1 MKKILHTIYT
11 CLLWMGFIGFALS
24 GCKDDDL
31 AKNNGDVVEGVPITV
46 NLNISGKAVTDV
58 TVETRASGSNYSW
71 LSDVVICVFHGDG
84 SFEQIV
90 TNYGDNSSL
99 TVDSYADSEIDSYG
113 NRRYKV
119 SFKSTSGTKKLIAVA
134 NVADGGY
141 WEGLTTLLKDVYV
154 NKKTFDEVKALIAG
168 LNKNILKQAASEDGV
183 PPFSIA
189 SSSQMFM
196 SGWNQNVAFKT
207 DGSVTRGD
215 YGSEID
221 NNVIAVQM
229 YRSMANITFNIAAA
243 PEGARGTFIPTSYR
257 VYNIP
262 TESYLMND
270 KQGGKVFALTS
281 AIPGMDAKTGYIHT
295 ASSPIGTAQGG
306 NYSFNFYMPENVQAE
321 GSNATTGGERDV
333 LYQQRDMWE
342 SQGNSGAAP
351 ENKDWT
357 HAPDQSTFVVISGTY
372 ESKSTATD
380 EHYIGNVEYT
390 IHLGD
395 FSTETGSLKNFSVER
410 NVSYTYNVQ
419 VLGVNNIV
427 VEATTNNGEKQPGAE
442 GSIYDRADTEY
453 AYNLDAHYEQVFL
466 EYNLSNIVAELKKQ
480 NPSNNG
486 ELDEAIANQLVLVIQ
501 SEAMDHNKDGVVNKR
516 GSLKPYKI
524 YADAI
529 AQGEDAAAKA
539 KADILN
545 GDMDGSA
552 TPTKGFDYKWIE
564 FWPQTG
570 TTIAAYP
577 GMSSWAM
584 DELGAE
590 YGETEMVNQQFYA
603 DADGKTNHG
612 YGNPQNLKDVYDIIV
627 AMGKAVRSIYN
638 NEQITT
644 GSMNDDGI
652 IITDANAGTTNEPK
666 YVARFTAFVNE
677 YYYLRHPLTGAKVS
691 MWSVMTNKIP
701 REMIIA
707 MSTKTSLDGNSSYS
721 KIHSYI
727 SQLSME
733 TFYSDRAEDSNINA
747 FGMETYNETP
757 LYSFGEK
764 ESTTGLSDS
773 DGRGNQKVLIGASTT
788 TTPQWSDYIISSGNG
803 WTQSVGTDHSTHKL
817 TDDAYNLKAAYS
829 ACMSRN
835 RDLNGNG
842 KIDENE
848 IRWYLASLN
857 EYIRMGI
864 GANAISSAAKLFTG
878 DKTAM
883 KNGATA
889 TSSDG
894 YPSAYIKD
902 GSLYYTSSSS
912 GKRVYWAIE
921 KGSYGAINSG
931 YDSSPLPIRCIRVLP
946 SPSGKEGQDISSIT
960 GITSDLTYEELN
972 DKDLK
977 VLKFEGRLMSSLYR
991 PTRVSGSLDPHNEDQ
1006 GANSFYRGIFVA
1018 DDFLKDRGG
1027 KILGYTLSEIT
1038 GNGSTMNNPCLS
1050 YEEGGYRNWRV
1061 PNLVELSAMNAAGL
1075 LNDCYDAE
1083 YGRAASCTQFSNLEV
1098 RYGFARSILIFCPG
1112 AKGDELDLNFRIRC
1126 VRDVPANYT
1135 FPTN

>member
-71 LSDVVICVFHGDG
+71 LSDVVICVFHGEG

-99 TVDSYADSEIDSYG
+99 TVDSYADSEIDSKG
-113 NRRYKV
+113 NRRYTV

-141 WEGLTTLLKDVYV
+141 WEGLVDLLKEVYD
-154 NKKTFDEVKALIAG
+154 NKKSFDEVKELIAG
-168 LNKNILKQAASEDGV
+168 LNENILKQAASEDGV

-196 SGWNQNVAFKT
+196 SGWNQNVEFKT
-207 DGSVTRGD
+207 DGSVTQGD
-215 YGSEID
+215 YGSVID

-229 YRSMANITFNIAAA
+229 YRSMAHITFNIAAA
-243 PEGARGTFIPTSYR
+243 PERAKGIFTPTSYR

-262 TESYLMND
+262 TISYLMND
-270 KQGGKVFALTS
+270 TQGDGVFALTS
-281 AIPGMDAKTGYIHT
+281 AISGVEEKTGYIHT
-295 ASSPIGTAQGG
+295 ASSIIGTAQGG
-306 NYSFNFYMPENVQAE
+306 NYSFNFYMPENVQKA
-321 GSNATTGGERDV
+321 GTNNAITGGNTEQ

-342 SQGNSGAAP
+342 SEKNAGAAP

-372 ESKSTATD
+372 ESKSTATATD

-395 FSTETGSLKNFSVER
+395 FSTETGSLNNFSVER

-419 VLGVNNIV
+419 VLGVKNIV

-480 NPSNNG
+480 GLSND

-501 SEAMDHNKDGVVNKR
+501 SEAMDHNSDGVVNKR
-516 GSLKPYKI
+516 GSLKPYEI
-524 YADAI
+524 YVNATDPT
-529 AQGEDAAAKA
+529 QA

-545 GDMDGSA
+545 GNMDGSS

-584 DELGAE
+584 DELGAK
-590 YGETEMVNQQFYA
+590 YGETKMVNQQFYA
-603 DADGKTNHG
+603 DADGETNNG
-612 YGNPQNLKDVYDIIV
+612 YGDPQNLKDVYDIIV

-644 GSMNDDGI
+644 GSINDDGI

-733 TFYSDRAEDSNINA
+733 TFYSDRAEDSNLNA

-757 LYSFGEK
+757 LYSFDKE
-764 ESTTGLSDS
+764 ESTTDGLLDS
-773 DGRGNQKVLIGASTT
+773 DGRENQKTLIEASSKPSWGT
-788 TTPQWSDYIISSGNG
+788 YINASGNG
-803 WTQSVGTDHSTHKL
+803 WTSSVGTDHANHKL
-817 TDDAYNLKAAYS
+817 TGAYSIQAAYS

-883 KNGATA
+883 KKGATA

-960 GITSDLTYEELN
+960 GITSDATYEELN
-972 DKDLK
+972 DKGLK

-1112 AKGDELDLNFRIRC
+1112 AKGNELDLNFRIRC

>member
-1 MKKILHTIYT
+1 M
-11 CLLWMGFIGFALS
+11 
-24 GCKDDDL
+24 DDDL

-46 NLNISGKAVTDV
+46 NLNISGKAATDV
-58 TVETRASGSNYSW
+58 AVETRASESNYSW

-84 SFEQIV
+84 RFEQIV
-90 TNYGDNSSL
+90 TNYGDNKSL
-99 TVDSYADSEIDSYG
+99 EVGQYADSETDNDG

-141 WEGLTTLLKDVYV
+141 WEDLVALLTDVY
-154 NKKTFDEVKALIAG
+154 NNQKSFDEVKSLIAG
-168 LNKNILKQAASEDGV
+168 LNEDILKQAASEDGV

-196 SGWNQNVAFKT
+196 SGWNQNVEFKT
-207 DGSVTRGD
+207 DGSVTQGGD
-215 YGSEID
+215 YGSVID

-229 YRSMANITFNIAAA
+229 YRSMAHITFNIAAA
-243 PEGARGTFIPTSYR
+243 PERARGTFIPTSYR

-262 TESYLMND
+262 TKSYLMND
-270 KQGGKVFALTS
+270 KQGDNVFALTS

-306 NYSFNFYMPENVQAE
+306 KYSFNFYMPENVQNPGTNDTA
-321 GSNATTGGERDV
+321 GEVFND

-342 SQGNSGAAP
+342 SEKNAGAAP
-351 ENKDWT
+351 EKKNWT

-372 ESKSTATD
+372 ESKGTATGED
-380 EHYIGNVEYT
+380 YIGNVEYT

-395 FSTETGSLKNFSVER
+395 FSTATGSLNNFSVER

-419 VLGVNNIV
+419 VLGVKNIV
-427 VEATTNNGEKQPGAE
+427 VEATTDNGEKQPGAE

-466 EYNLSNIVAELKKQ
+466 EYNLSNIVTELKKQ
-480 NPSNNG
+480 NLSNNG

-501 SEAMDHNKDGVVNKR
+501 SEAMDHNSDGVVNKR
-516 GSLKPYKI
+516 GSLKPYEI
-524 YADAI
+524 YVNNSANP
-529 AQGEDAAAKA
+529 AQA
-539 KADILN
+539 KADILAGN
-545 GDMDGSA
+545 MDGRS

-570 TTIAAYP
+570 TDIAAYP
-577 GMSSWAM
+577 GMSSWARE
-584 DELGAE
+584 DLDG
-590 YGETEMVNQQFYA
+590 MVNSDFYEG
-603 DADGKTNHG
+603 DAQGHDE
-612 YGNPQNLKDVYDIIV
+612 YLMDVYDVIV
-627 AMGKAVRSIYN
+627 EMGKKVKELYLSTDNTLTVNSGAYPQAAGEIM
-638 NEQITT
+638 ITKN
-644 GSMNDDGI
+644 GND
-652 IITDANAGTTNEPK
+652 

-677 YYYLRHPLTGAKVS
+677 YYYLRHPLTGTKVS

-707 MSTKTSLDGNSSYS
+707 MSTKTSPDGNSSYS

-733 TFYSDRAEDSNINA
+733 TFYSDRAEDSNLNA

-757 LYSFGEK
+757 LYYFGKE
-764 ESTTGLSDS
+764 ESTTDGLSDS
-773 DGRGNQKVLIGASTT
+773 DGRENQKTLIGASS
-788 TTPQWSDYIISSGNG
+788 TPPWFYYINFNRNG
-803 WTQSVGTDHSTHKL
+803 WTSSVGTDHANHKL
-817 TDDAYNLKAAYS
+817 TGAYRTQVAYS

-842 KIDENE
+842 NIDENE

-864 GANAISSAAKLFTG
+864 GAKAISSAAKLFTG
-878 DKTAM
+878 DKTTM
-883 KNGATA
+883 QKG
-889 TSSDG
+889 D

-921 KGSYGAINSG
+921 KGSYGAINSY
-931 YDSSPLPIRCIRVLP
+931 YDESALPIRCIRDLP
-946 SPSGKEGQDISSIT
+946 SPSGRDNQDISSID
-960 GITSDLTYEELN
+960 GVNSDPTYEELT
-972 DKDLK
+972 DKKSDLT
-977 VLKFEGRLMSSLYR
+977 VLKFEGRLVPSLYR
-991 PTRVSGSLDPHNEDQ
+991 PTRVPGSLDPHNED
-1006 GANSFYRGIFVA
+1006 GDPNLFYRGIFVA
-1018 DDFLKDRGG
+1018 GDYLKDRSGS
-1027 KILGYTLSEIT
+1027 IEGYTLFEIT
-1038 GNGSTMNNPCLS
+1038 GNGFTMNNPCLDH
-1050 YEEGGYRNWRV
+1050 EEGGYKNWRV
-1061 PNLVELSAMNAAGL
+1061 PNLVELSAMNAVGL
-1075 LNDCYDAE
+1075 LKDCTDTD
-1083 YGRAASCTQFSNLEV
+1083 YGRAASCTQFSNLNV
-1098 RYGFARSILIFCPG
+1098 RYGFARSTLIYCPG
-1112 AKGDELDLNFRIRC
+1112 AADDEFERRYRIRC
-1126 VRDVPANYT
+1126 VRDVPDGYE

>member
-71 LSDVVICVFHGDG
+71 LSDVVICVFHGEG

-90 TNYGDNSSL
+90 TNYGDNKSL
-99 TVDSYADSEIDSYG
+99 EVDQYADSETDNDG

-141 WEGLTTLLKDVYV
+141 WEGLVDLLKEVYD
-154 NKKTFDEVKALIAG
+154 NKRSFDEVKELIAG
-168 LNKNILKQAASEDGV
+168 LNENILKQAASEDGV

-196 SGWNQNVAFKT
+196 SGWNQNVEFKT
-207 DGSVTRGD
+207 DGSVTQGD
-215 YGSEID
+215 YGSVID

-229 YRSMANITFNIAAA
+229 YRSMAHITFNIAAA
-243 PEGARGTFIPTSYR
+243 PERAKGIFTPTSYR

-262 TESYLMND
+262 TKSYLMND
-270 KQGGKVFALTS
+270 TQGDGVFALTS
-281 AIPGMDAKTGYIHT
+281 AISGVEEKTGYIHT
-295 ASSPIGTAQGG
+295 ASSIIGTAQGG

-321 GSNATTGGERDV
+321 GSNATTGEERDV

-342 SQGNSGAAP
+342 SEKNAGAAP

-395 FSTETGSLKNFSVER
+395 FSTKTGSLNNFSVER

-419 VLGVNNIV
+419 VLGVKNIV

-480 NPSNNG
+480 GLSND

-501 SEAMDHNKDGVVNKR
+501 SEAMDHNSDGVVNKR

-529 AQGEDAAAKA
+529 AQGEDAAAEA

-570 TTIAAYP
+570 TDIAAYP
-577 GMSSWAM
+577 GMSSWARESLVDM
-584 DELGAE
+584 ANSDFYEGNAQGHAE
-590 YGETEMVNQQFYA
+590 YLM
-603 DADGKTNHG
+603 
-612 YGNPQNLKDVYDIIV
+612 DVYDVIV
-627 AMGKAVRSIYN
+627 EMGKKVKELYLSTN
-638 NEQITT
+638 NTLVVNTGNYPKNVGEIMITK
-644 GSMNDDGI
+644 NDND
-652 IITDANAGTTNEPK
+652 

-677 YYYLRHPLTGAKVS
+677 YYYLRHPLTGTKVS

-757 LYSFGEK
+757 RYYFGK
-764 ESTTGLSDS
+764 DESTTNGLFDS
-773 DGRGNQKVLIGASTT
+773 DGRENQKTLIEASS
-788 TTPQWSDYIISSGNG
+788 TPSWDTYINASGNG
-803 WTQSVGTDHSTHKL
+803 WTSSVGTDHANHKL
-817 TDDAYNLKAAYS
+817 TGAYRRQAAYS

-842 KIDENE
+842 EIDENE

-883 KNGATA
+883 KKGATA

-960 GITSDLTYEELN
+960 GITSDATYEELN
-972 DKDLK
+972 DKGLK

-1075 LNDCYDAE
+1075 LDNCYDDE
-1083 YGRAASCTQFSNLEV
+1083 YGRAASCTQFSNLDV

-1112 AKGDELDLNFRIRC
+1112 AKGNELDLNFRIRC

>member
-1 MKKILHTIYT
+1 M
-11 CLLWMGFIGFALS
+11 
-24 GCKDDDL
+24 DDDL
-31 AKNNGDVVEGVPITV
+31 VKNSGNVVEGVPITV

-99 TVDSYADSEIDSYG
+99 TVGSYANSEIDSNG
-113 NRRYKV
+113 NRRYRV
-119 SFKSTSGTKKLIAVA
+119 SFKSTSGIKKLIAVA

-168 LNKNILKQAASEDGV
+168 LNKDILKQAASEDGV

-196 SGWNQNVAFKT
+196 SGWNQNVEFKT
-207 DGSVTRGD
+207 DGSVTQGD
-215 YGSEID
+215 YGSVID

-229 YRSMANITFNIAAA
+229 YRSMAHITFNIAAA
-243 PEGARGTFIPTSYR
+243 PERAKGIFTPTSYR

-262 TESYLMND
+262 TKSYLMND
-270 KQGGKVFALTS
+270 KQGDNVFALTS
-281 AIPGMDAKTGYIHT
+281 AISGVEEKTGYIHT
-295 ASSPIGTAQGG
+295 ASSIIGTAQGG
-306 NYSFNFYMPENVQAE
+306 NYSFNFYMPENVQEA
-321 GSNATTGGERDV
+321 GTNAITGGNTEQ
-333 LYQQRDMWE
+333 LYQQRDMWNSE
-342 SQGNSGAAP
+342 GNAGAAP
-351 ENKDWT
+351 EKKDWKY
-357 HAPDQSTFVVISGTY
+357 APDQSTFVVISGTY
-372 ESKSTATD
+372 ESKSTTTG
-380 EHYIGNVEYT
+380 ENYIGNVEYT

-395 FSTETGSLKNFSVER
+395 FSATGSLNNFSVER

-427 VEATTNNGEKQPGAE
+427 VEATTNNGEEQPGAE
-442 GSIYDRADTEY
+442 GSIYDRTGTEY

-466 EYNLSNIVAELKKQ
+466 EYNLSNIVTELKKQ

-501 SEAMDHNKDGVVNKR
+501 SEAMDHNSDGVVNKR
-516 GSLKPYKI
+516 GSLKPYEI
-524 YADAI
+524 YVNATDPT
-529 AQGEDAAAKA
+529 QA

-545 GDMDGSA
+545 GNMDGSS

-577 GMSSWAM
+577 GMSIWARESLDGM
-584 DELGAE
+584 ANSDFYEGNAQDRAE
-590 YGETEMVNQQFYA
+590 YLM
-603 DADGKTNHG
+603 
-612 YGNPQNLKDVYDIIV
+612 DVYDVIV
-627 AMGKAVRSIYN
+627 EMGKKVKELYLSTDNTLEVDNGNYPQSAGKIM
-638 NEQITT
+638 ITKN
-644 GSMNDDGI
+644 GND
-652 IITDANAGTTNEPK
+652 

-677 YYYLRHPLTGAKVS
+677 YYYLRHPLTGTKVS

-707 MSTKTSLDGNSSYS
+707 MSTKTSPDGNSSYS

-733 TFYSDRAEDSNINA
+733 TFYSDRAEDSNLNA

-757 LYSFGEK
+757 TYSFDKE
-764 ESTTGLSDS
+764 ESTTDGLSDS
-773 DGRGNQKVLIGASTT
+773 DGRENQKVLIGASTT
-788 TTPQWSDYIISSGNG
+788 TPQWSNYINSSGNG

-842 KIDENE
+842 EIDENE

-878 DKTAM
+878 DKTTM
-883 KNGATA
+883 KKG
-889 TSSDG
+889 D

-921 KGSYGAINSG
+921 KGSYGAINSD
-931 YDSSPLPIRCIRVLP
+931 YDQSPLPIRCIRVLP
-946 SPSGKEGQDISSIT
+946 SPSGRDNQDISSID
-960 GITSDLTYEELN
+960 GVNSDPTYEELT
-972 DKDLK
+972 DKKSGLT
-977 VLKFEGRLMSSLYR
+977 VLKFEGRLVPSLYR
-991 PTRVSGSLDPHNEDQ
+991 PTRVSGSLDPHNEDE

-1018 DDFLKDRGG
+1018 GDYLKDPSGS
-1027 KILGYTLSEIT
+1027 IEGYTLFEIT
-1038 GNGSTMNNPCLS
+1038 GNGFTMNNPCLDH
-1050 YEEGGYRNWRV
+1050 EEGGYKNWRV
-1061 PNLVELSAMNAAGL
+1061 PNLVELSAMNAVGL
-1075 LNDCYDAE
+1075 LKDCTDTD
-1083 YGRAASCTQFSNLEV
+1083 YGRAASCTQFSNLNV
-1098 RYGFARSILIFCPG
+1098 RYGFARSTLIYCPG
-1112 AKGDELDLNFRIRC
+1112 AADDEFERRYRIRC
-1126 VRDVPANYT
+1126 VRDVPDGYE

>member
-71 LSDVVICVFHGDG
+71 LSDVVICVFHGEG

-90 TNYGDNSSL
+90 TNYGDNKSL
-99 TVDSYADSEIDSYG
+99 EVDQYADSETDNDG

-141 WEGLTTLLKDVYV
+141 WEGLVDLLKEVYD
-154 NKKTFDEVKALIAG
+154 NKRSFDEVKELIAG
-168 LNKNILKQAASEDGV
+168 LNENILKQAASEDGV

-196 SGWNQNVAFKT
+196 SGWNQNVEFKT
-207 DGSVTRGD
+207 DGSVTQGD
-215 YGSEID
+215 YGSVID

-229 YRSMANITFNIAAA
+229 YRSMAHITFNIAAA
-243 PEGARGTFIPTSYR
+243 PERAKGIFTPTSYR

-262 TESYLMND
+262 TKSYLMND
-270 KQGGKVFALTS
+270 TQGDGVFALTS
-281 AIPGMDAKTGYIHT
+281 AISGVEEKTGYIHT
-295 ASSPIGTAQGG
+295 ASSIIGTAQGG

-321 GSNATTGGERDV
+321 GSNATTGEERDV

-342 SQGNSGAAP
+342 SEKNAGAAP

-395 FSTETGSLKNFSVER
+395 FSTETGSLNNFSVER

-419 VLGVNNIV
+419 VLGVKNIV

-480 NPSNNG
+480 GLSND

-501 SEAMDHNKDGVVNKR
+501 SEAMDHNSDGVVNKR
-516 GSLKPYKI
+516 GSLRPYKI

-529 AQGEDAAAKA
+529 VQGEDAAAKA

-570 TTIAAYP
+570 TTIADYP
-577 GMSSWAM
+577 GMSSWARESLDGM
-584 DELGAE
+584 ANSDFYEGNAQGRAE
-590 YGETEMVNQQFYA
+590 YLM
-603 DADGKTNHG
+603 
-612 YGNPQNLKDVYDIIV
+612 DVYDVIV
-627 AMGKAVRSIYN
+627 EMGKKVKALYLSTDNTLTENSGAYPQAAGEIM
-638 NEQITT
+638 ITKN
-644 GSMNDDGI
+644 GND
-652 IITDANAGTTNEPK
+652 

-677 YYYLRHPLTGAKVS
+677 YYYLRHPLTGTKVS

-707 MSTKTSLDGNSSYS
+707 MSTKTSPDGNSSYS

-733 TFYSDRAEDSNINA
+733 TFYSDRAEDSNLNA

-757 LYSFGEK
+757 LYSFGK
-764 ESTTGLSDS
+764 EELTTDGLLDS
-773 DGRGNQKVLIGASTT
+773 DGRENQKTLIGASSKPSWGT
-788 TTPQWSDYIISSGNG
+788 YINASGNG
-803 WTQSVGTDHSTHKL
+803 WTSSVGTDHANHKL
-817 TDDAYNLKAAYS
+817 TGAYSIQAAYS

-883 KNGATA
+883 KKGATA

-960 GITSDLTYEELN
+960 GITSDATYEELN
-972 DKDLK
+972 DKGLK

-1018 DDFLKDRGG
+1018 DDFLMDRGD

-1038 GNGSTMNNPCLS
+1038 GNGSTMKNPCLS

-1061 PNLVELSAMNAAGL
+1061 PNLVELSAMNAAEL
-1075 LNDCYDAE
+1075 LDDCYDDD
-1083 YGRAASCTQFSNLEV
+1083 YGRAASCTQFSNLDV
-1098 RYGFARSILIFCPG
+1098 RYGFARSTLIYCPG
-1112 AKGDELDLNFRIRC
+1112 AKGNELGLHFRIRC
-1126 VRDVPANYT
+1126 VRDVPDGYE

>member
-99 TVDSYADSEIDSYG
+99 TVDSYADSEIDSDG

-119 SFKSTSGTKKLIAVA
+119 SFKSTSGIKKLIAVA

-141 WEGLTTLLKDVYV
+141 WEGLVDLLKEVYD
-154 NKKTFDEVKALIAG
+154 NKKSFDEVKALIAE
-168 LNKNILKQAASEDGV
+168 LNKNILTQAASEDGV

-196 SGWNQNVAFKT
+196 SGWNQNVEFKT
-207 DGSVTRGD
+207 DGSVRQGD
-215 YGSEID
+215 YGSVID

-229 YRSMANITFNIAAA
+229 YRSMAHITFNIAAA
-243 PEGARGTFIPTSYR
+243 PERAKGIFTPTSYR

-262 TESYLMND
+262 TKSYLMND
-270 KQGGKVFALTS
+270 KQGDNVFALTS
-281 AIPGMDAKTGYIHT
+281 EIPGMDAKTDYIHT

-306 NYSFNFYMPENVQAE
+306 NYSFNFYMPENVQNP
-321 GSNATTGGERDV
+321 GTNDTDGEVFND

-342 SQGNSGAAP
+342 SEKNAGAAP

-395 FSTETGSLKNFSVER
+395 FSTETGSLNNFSVER

-419 VLGVNNIV
+419 VLGVKNIV

-442 GSIYDRADTEY
+442 GSIYDRVDAEY

-466 EYNLSNIVAELKKQ
+466 EYNLSNIVTELKKQ

-501 SEAMDHNKDGVVNKR
+501 SEAMDHNSDGVVNKR
-516 GSLKPYKI
+516 GSLKPYEI
-524 YADAI
+524 YVNNSANP
-529 AQGEDAAAKA
+529 AQA
-539 KADILN
+539 KADILAGN
-545 GDMDGSA
+545 MDGSS

-570 TTIAAYP
+570 TDIAAYP
-577 GMSSWAM
+577 GMSSWAREDLDGM
-584 DELGAE
+584 INSDFYEGDAQGHDEYL
-590 YGETEMVNQQFYA
+590 M
-603 DADGKTNHG
+603 
-612 YGNPQNLKDVYDIIV
+612 DVYDVIV
-627 AMGKAVRSIYN
+627 EMGKKVKELYLSTDNTLTVNSGAYPQAAGEIM
-638 NEQITT
+638 ITKN
-644 GSMNDDGI
+644 GND
-652 IITDANAGTTNEPK
+652 

-677 YYYLRHPLTGAKVS
+677 YYYLRHPLTGTKVS

-757 LYSFGEK
+757 LYSFDKKE
-764 ESTTGLSDS
+764 ESTTDGLLDS
-773 DGRGNQKVLIGASTT
+773 NGRENQKTLIGASSKPSWDT
-788 TTPQWSDYIISSGNG
+788 YINASGNG
-803 WTQSVGTDHSTHKL
+803 WTSSVGTDHANHKL
-817 TDDAYNLKAAYS
+817 TGAYRKQVAYS

-842 KIDENE
+842 QIDENE

-883 KNGATA
+883 KKGATA

-972 DKDLK
+972 DKGLK

-1083 YGRAASCTQFSNLEV
+1083 YGRAASCTQFSNLKV
-1098 RYGFARSILIFCPG
+1098 RYGFARSILIYCPG
-1112 AKGDELDLNFRIRC
+1112 AKGNELDLNFRIRC

>member
-1 MKKILHTIYT
+1 M
-11 CLLWMGFIGFALS
+11 
-24 GCKDDDL
+24 DDDL
-31 AKNNGDVVEGVPITV
+31 VKNSGNVVEGVPITV

-71 LSDVVICVFHGDG
+71 LSDVVICVFQGDG

-99 TVDSYADSEIDSYG
+99 TVGSYADSEIDSDG

-134 NVADGGY
+134 TVADGGY

-154 NKKTFDEVKALIAG
+154 DKKTFDEVKELIAG
-168 LNKNILKQAASEDGV
+168 LNENILKQAASEDGV

-196 SGWNQNVAFKT
+196 SGWNEDVIFGTNNSITSYGTYGDQSTRVA
-207 DGSVTRGD
+207 
-215 YGSEID
+215 I
-221 NNVIAVQM
+221 QM
-229 YRSMANITFNIAAA
+229 YRSMAHITFNIAAA
-243 PEGARGTFIPTSYR
+243 PERAKGIFTPTSYR

-262 TESYLMND
+262 TKSYLMND
-270 KQGGKVFALTS
+270 TQGDGVFALTS
-281 AIPGMDAKTGYIHT
+281 AISGVEEKTGYIHT
-295 ASSPIGTAQGG
+295 ASSIIGTAQGG
-306 NYSFNFYMPENVQAE
+306 NYSFNFYMPENVQEA
-321 GSNATTGGERDV
+321 GTNAITGGNTEQ
-333 LYQQRDMWE
+333 LYQQRDMWNSE
-342 SQGNSGAAP
+342 GNAGAAP
-351 ENKDWT
+351 EKKDWKY
-357 HAPDQSTFVVISGTY
+357 APDQSTFVVISGTY
-372 ESKSTATD
+372 ESKSTTTG
-380 EHYIGNVEYT
+380 ENYIGNVEYT

-395 FSTETGSLKNFSVER
+395 FSATGSLNNFSVER

-427 VEATTNNGEKQPGAE
+427 VEATTDNGEKQPGAE

-480 NPSNNG
+480 GLSG
-486 ELDEAIANQLVLVIQ
+486 DELDEAIANQLVLVIQ
-501 SEAMDHNKDGVVNKR
+501 SEAMDHNSDGVVNKR
-516 GSLKPYKI
+516 GSLRPYKI

-529 AQGEDAAAKA
+529 ARGEDAAAEA

-577 GMSSWAM
+577 GMSSWAREDLDGM
-584 DELGAE
+584 VNSDFYEGDAQGHAE
-590 YGETEMVNQQFYA
+590 YLM
-603 DADGKTNHG
+603 
-612 YGNPQNLKDVYDIIV
+612 DVYDVIV
-627 AMGKAVRSIYN
+627 EMGKKVKELYLSTDNTLTVNSGDYPQAAGEIM
-638 NEQITT
+638 ITKN
-644 GSMNDDGI
+644 GND
-652 IITDANAGTTNEPK
+652 

-677 YYYLRHPLTGAKVS
+677 YYYLRHPLTGTKVS

-707 MSTKTSLDGNSSYS
+707 MSTKTSPDGNSSYS

-733 TFYSDRAEDSNINA
+733 TFYSDRAEDSNLNA

-757 LYSFGEK
+757 LYSFGKE
-764 ESTTGLSDS
+764 ESTTDGLSDS
-773 DGRGNQKVLIGASTT
+773 DGRKNQKTLIGASSKPSWDT
-788 TTPQWSDYIISSGNG
+788 YINASGNG
-803 WTQSVGTDHSTHKL
+803 WTSSVGTDHANHKL
-817 TDDAYNLKAAYS
+817 TGAYRIQAAYS

-883 KNGATA
+883 EKGATA

-921 KGSYGAINSG
+921 KGSYGAINSY

-960 GITSDLTYEELN
+960 GITSDATYEKLN
-972 DKDLK
+972 DKGLT
-977 VLKFEGRLMSSLYR
+977 VLKFEGRLVSSLYR
-991 PTRVSGSLDPHNEDQ
+991 PTRVSGSLDPHNEDE

-1018 DDFLKDRGG
+1018 DDFLKDRRDN
-1027 KILGYTLSEIT
+1027 ILGYTLSEIT

-1050 YEEGGYRNWRV
+1050 YEGGGYRNWRV

-1075 LNDCYDAE
+1075 LDNCYDDE
-1083 YGRAASCTQFSNLEV
+1083 YGRAASCTQFSNLDV
-1098 RYGFARSILIFCPG
+1098 RYGFARSILIYCPG
-1112 AKGDELDLNFRIRC
+1112 ANGDELGLRFRIRC
-1126 VRDVPANYT
+1126 VRDVPDGYE

>member
-46 NLNISGKAVTDV
+46 TMKLAGTPAADV

-90 TNYGDNSSL
+90 TNYGDNKSL
-99 TVDSYADSEIDSYG
+99 EVDKYADSETDTDG

-196 SGWNQNVAFKT
+196 SGWNQNVEFKT
-207 DGSVTRGD
+207 DGSVTQGD
-215 YGSEID
+215 YGSVID

-229 YRSMANITFNIAAA
+229 YRSMAHITFNIAAA
-243 PEGARGTFIPTSYR
+243 PERAKGIFTPTSYR

-262 TESYLMND
+262 TKSYLMND
-270 KQGGKVFALTS
+270 TQGDGVFALTS
-281 AIPGMDAKTGYIHT
+281 AISGVEEKTGYIHT
-295 ASSPIGTAQGG
+295 ASSIIGTAQGG

-321 GSNATTGGERDV
+321 GSNATTGEERDV

-342 SQGNSGAAP
+342 SEKNAGAAP

-380 EHYIGNVEYT
+380 EDYIGNVEYT

-395 FSTETGSLKNFSVER
+395 FSATGSLNNFSVER

-419 VLGVNNIV
+419 VLGVKNIV
-427 VEATTNNGEKQPGAE
+427 VEATTDNGEKQPGAE

-480 NPSNNG
+480 GLSND
-486 ELDEAIANQLVLVIQ
+486 ELNEAIANQLVLVIQ
-501 SEAMDHNKDGVVNKR
+501 SEAMDHNSDGVVNKR
-516 GSLKPYKI
+516 GSLKPYEI
-524 YADAI
+524 YVNNSANP
-529 AQGEDAAAKA
+529 AQA
-539 KADILN
+539 KADILAGN
-545 GDMDGSA
+545 MDGSA

-577 GMSSWAM
+577 GMSSWAREDLDGM
-584 DELGAE
+584 VNSDFYEGDAQGHAE
-590 YGETEMVNQQFYA
+590 YLM
-603 DADGKTNHG
+603 
-612 YGNPQNLKDVYDIIV
+612 DVYDVIV
-627 AMGKAVRSIYN
+627 EMGKKVKALYLSTDNTLTVNSGAYPQAAGEIM
-638 NEQITT
+638 ITKN
-644 GSMNDDGI
+644 GND
-652 IITDANAGTTNEPK
+652 

-677 YYYLRHPLTGAKVS
+677 YYYLRHPLTGTKVS

-707 MSTKTSLDGNSSYS
+707 MSTKTSPDGNSSYS

-733 TFYSDRAEDSNINA
+733 TFYSDRAEDSNLNA

-757 LYSFGEK
+757 LTYSFGKE
-764 ESTTGLSDS
+764 ESTTDGLSDS
-773 DGRGNQKVLIGASTT
+773 DGRENQKVLIGASTT
-788 TTPQWSDYIISSGNG
+788 PEWSSYINSSGNG

-835 RDLNGNG
+835 RDLNGNR

-878 DKTAM
+878 DKIAM
-883 KNGATA
+883 KKGATA

-921 KGSYGAINSG
+921 KGSYGAIDDY

-960 GITSDLTYEELN
+960 GITSDATYEELN
-972 DKDLK
+972 DKGLT
-977 VLKFEGRLMSSLYR
+977 VLKFEGRLVSSLYR

-1006 GANSFYRGIFVA
+1006 EGANSFYRGIFVA
-1018 DDFLKDRGG
+1018 GDYLKDSHGN
-1027 KILGYTLSEIT
+1027 IEGYTLREIT
-1038 GNGSTMNNPCLS
+1038 GNGSTMNNPCLD
-1050 YEEGGYRNWRV
+1050 YEEGGYRRNWRV

-1075 LNDCYDAE
+1075 LNDCKDVE
-1083 YGRAASCTQFSNLEV
+1083 YGRAASCTQFSNLNV
-1098 RYGFARSILIFCPG
+1098 RYGFARSTLIYCPG
-1112 AKGDELDLNFRIRC
+1112 ANGNELDLHFRIRC
-1126 VRDVPANYT
+1126 VRDVPDGYE

>member
-11 CLLWMGFIGFALS
+11 SLLLVGLVTFNLTS
-24 GCKDDDL
+24 CKDDEL
-31 AKNNGDVVEGVPITV
+31 VKNNGDVVEGVPITV
-46 NLNISGKAVTDV
+46 TMKLAGTPAADV

-90 TNYGDNSSL
+90 TNYGDNKSL
-99 TVDSYADSEIDSYG
+99 EVDQYADSETDKYG

-141 WEGLTTLLKDVYV
+141 WEGLVDLLKEVYD
-154 NKKTFDEVKALIAG
+154 KKKSFDEVKELIAG
-168 LNKNILKQAASEDGV
+168 LNENILKQAASEDGV

-196 SGWNQNVAFKT
+196 SGWNQNVEFKT
-207 DGSVTRGD
+207 DGSVTKGD
-215 YGSEID
+215 YGSVID

-229 YRSMANITFNIAAA
+229 YRSMAHITFNIAAA
-243 PEGARGTFIPTSYR
+243 PERAKGIFTPTSYR

-262 TESYLMND
+262 TKSYLMND
-270 KQGGKVFALTS
+270 TQGDSVFALTS
-281 AIPGMDAKTGYIHT
+281 AISGVEEKIGYIHT
-295 ASSPIGTAQGG
+295 ASSIIGTAQGG
-306 NYSFNFYMPENVQAE
+306 NYSFNFYMPENVQKA
-321 GSNATTGGERDV
+321 GTNAITGEDTKQ
-333 LYQQRDMWE
+333 LYQLRDMWE

-380 EHYIGNVEYT
+380 EDYIGNVEYT

-395 FSTETGSLKNFSVER
+395 FSATGSLNNFSVER

-419 VLGVNNIV
+419 VLSVKNIV

-466 EYNLSNIVAELKKQ
+466 EYNLSNIVTELKKQ

-501 SEAMDHNKDGVVNKR
+501 SEAMNHNANGVVNKR
-516 GSLKPYKI
+516 GSLKPYEI
-524 YADAI
+524 YVNATDPT
-529 AQGEDAAAKA
+529 QA

-545 GDMDGSA
+545 GNMDGSS

-570 TTIAAYP
+570 TDIAAYP
-577 GMSSWAM
+577 GMSSWARESLDGM
-584 DELGAE
+584 ANSDFYEGDAQGYDEYL
-590 YGETEMVNQQFYA
+590 M
-603 DADGKTNHG
+603 
-612 YGNPQNLKDVYDIIV
+612 DVYDVIV
-627 AMGKAVRSIYN
+627 EMGKKVKELYLSTDNTLTVNSGAYPQAAGEIM
-638 NEQITT
+638 ITKN
-644 GSMNDDGI
+644 GND
-652 IITDANAGTTNEPK
+652 

-677 YYYLRHPLTGAKVS
+677 YYYLRHPLTGTKVS

-733 TFYSDRAEDSNINA
+733 TFYSDRAEDSNLNA

-757 LYSFGEK
+757 TYYFDKE
-764 ESTTGLSDS
+764 ESTRDGLSDS
-773 DGRGNQKVLIGASTT
+773 DGRENQKVLIGASTT
-788 TTPQWSDYIISSGNG
+788 PQWSNYINSSGNG

-883 KNGATA
+883 KKGATA

-921 KGSYGAINSG
+921 KGSYGAINSY

-960 GITSDLTYEELN
+960 GITSDATYEKLN
-972 DKDLK
+972 DKGLT
-977 VLKFEGRLMSSLYR
+977 VLKFEGRLVSSLYR
-991 PTRVSGSLDPHNEDQ
+991 PTRVSGSLDPHNEDE

-1018 DDFLKDRGG
+1018 DDYLRDSSDN
-1027 KILGYTLSEIT
+1027 ILGYTLSEIT

-1075 LNDCYDAE
+1075 LNDCDDYEYD
-1083 YGRAASCTQFSNLEV
+1083 RAASCTQFSNLNV
-1098 RYGFARSILIFCPG
+1098 RYGFARSILIYCPG
-1112 AKGDELDLNFRIRC
+1112 GNGNELGLHFRIRC
-1126 VRDVPANYT
+1126 VRDVPDGYE

>member
-99 TVDSYADSEIDSYG
+99 TVDSYADSEIDSDG

-141 WEGLTTLLKDVYV
+141 WEGLVDLLKEVYD
-154 NKKTFDEVKALIAG
+154 NKKSFDEVKALIAE
-168 LNKNILKQAASEDGV
+168 LNKNILTQAASEDGV

-196 SGWNQNVAFKT
+196 SGWNQNVEFKT
-207 DGSVTRGD
+207 DGSVTQGD
-215 YGSEID
+215 YGSVIDID

-229 YRSMANITFNIAAA
+229 YRSMAHITFNIAAA
-243 PEGARGTFIPTSYR
+243 PERAKGIFTPTSYR

-262 TESYLMND
+262 TKSYLMND
-270 KQGGKVFALTS
+270 TQGDGVFALTS
-281 AIPGMDAKTGYIHT
+281 AISGVEEKTGYIHT
-295 ASSPIGTAQGG
+295 ASSIIGTAQGG

-342 SQGNSGAAP
+342 SEKNAGAAP

-395 FSTETGSLKNFSVER
+395 FSTETGSLNNFSVER

-419 VLGVNNIV
+419 VLGVKNIV
-427 VEATTNNGEKQPGAE
+427 VEAITNNGEKQPGAE

-480 NPSNNG
+480 GLSND

-501 SEAMDHNKDGVVNKR
+501 SEAMDHNSDGVVNKR
-516 GSLKPYKI
+516 GSLKPYEI
-524 YADAI
+524 YVNATDPT
-529 AQGEDAAAKA
+529 QA

-545 GDMDGSA
+545 GNMDGSS

-577 GMSSWAM
+577 GMSSWARESLDGM
-584 DELGAE
+584 ANSDFYEGNAQGRAE
-590 YGETEMVNQQFYA
+590 YLM
-603 DADGKTNHG
+603 
-612 YGNPQNLKDVYDIIV
+612 DVYDVIV
-627 AMGKAVRSIYN
+627 EMGKKVKALYLSTDNTLTENSGAYPQAAGEIM
-638 NEQITT
+638 ITKN
-644 GSMNDDGI
+644 GND
-652 IITDANAGTTNEPK
+652 

-677 YYYLRHPLTGAKVS
+677 YYYLRHPLTGTKVS

-707 MSTKTSLDGNSSYS
+707 MSTKTSPDGNSSYS

-733 TFYSDRAEDSNINA
+733 TFYSDRAEDSNLNA

-757 LYSFGEK
+757 LYSFDK
-764 ESTTGLSDS
+764 EESRTDGLSDS
-773 DGRGNQKVLIGASTT
+773 GGRENQKVLIGASTT
-788 TTPQWSDYIISSGNG
+788 PQWSYYINSSGNG

-817 TDDAYNLKAAYS
+817 TDDAYNVRAAYS

-883 KNGATA
+883 KKGATA

-960 GITSDLTYEELN
+960 GITSDLTYEKLN
-972 DKDLK
+972 DNGLT

-1018 DDFLKDRGG
+1018 DDFLMDRGD

-1061 PNLVELSAMNAAGL
+1061 PNLVELSAMNAAEL
-1075 LNDCYDAE
+1075 LDDCYDDD
-1083 YGRAASCTQFSNLEV
+1083 YGRAASCTQFSNLDV
-1098 RYGFARSILIFCPG
+1098 RYGFARSTLIYCPG
-1112 AKGDELDLNFRIRC
+1112 AKGNELGLHFRIRC
-1126 VRDVPANYT
+1126 VRDVPDGYE

>member
-1 MKKILHTIYT
+1 M
-11 CLLWMGFIGFALS
+11 
-24 GCKDDDL
+24 DDDL

-46 NLNISGKAVTDV
+46 NLNISGKAATDV
-58 TVETRASGSNYSW
+58 AVETRASGSNYSW

-113 NRRYKV
+113 NRRYTV
-119 SFKSTSGTKKLIAVA
+119 SFKSTSGIKKLIAVA

-154 NKKTFDEVKALIAG
+154 NKKTFDEVEALIAG
-168 LNKNILKQAASEDGV
+168 LNKVILKQAASEDGV

-196 SGWNQNVAFKT
+196 SGWNQNVEFKT
-207 DGSVTRGD
+207 DGSVTQGD
-215 YGSEID
+215 YGSVID

-229 YRSMANITFNIAAA
+229 YRSMAHITFNIAAA
-243 PEGARGTFIPTSYR
+243 PERAKGIFTPTSYR

-262 TESYLMND
+262 TKSYLMND
-270 KQGGKVFALTS
+270 KQGDNVFALTS
-281 AIPGMDAKTGYIHT
+281 AILGMDAKTGYIHT

-306 NYSFNFYMPENVQAE
+306 NYSFNFYMPENVQNPGTNDTA
-321 GSNATTGGERDV
+321 GEVFND
-333 LYQQRDMWE
+333 LYQQRDMWNSE
-342 SQGNSGAAP
+342 GNAGAAP
-351 ENKDWT
+351 EKKDWKY
-357 HAPDQSTFVVISGTY
+357 APDQSTFVVISGTY
-372 ESKSTATD
+372 ESKSTTTG
-380 EHYIGNVEYT
+380 ENYIGNVEYT

-395 FSTETGSLKNFSVER
+395 FSATGSLNNFSVER

-427 VEATTNNGEKQPGAE
+427 VEATTDNGEEQPGAE

-466 EYNLSNIVAELKKQ
+466 EYNLSNIVTELKKQ

-501 SEAMDHNKDGVVNKR
+501 SEAMDHNSDGVVNKR
-516 GSLKPYKI
+516 GSLKPYEI
-524 YADAI
+524 YVNNSANP
-529 AQGEDAAAKA
+529 AQA
-539 KADILN
+539 KADILAGN
-545 GDMDGSA
+545 MDGSS

-564 FWPQTG
+564 FWPQTE
-570 TTIAAYP
+570 TDIAAYP
-577 GMSSWAM
+577 GMSSWAREDLDGM
-584 DELGAE
+584 VNSDFYEGDAQGHAE
-590 YGETEMVNQQFYA
+590 YLM
-603 DADGKTNHG
+603 
-612 YGNPQNLKDVYDIIV
+612 DVYDVIV
-627 AMGKAVRSIYN
+627 EMGKKVKELYLSTDNTLTVNSGAYPQAAGEIM
-638 NEQITT
+638 ITKN
-644 GSMNDDGI
+644 GND
-652 IITDANAGTTNEPK
+652 

-677 YYYLRHPLTGAKVS
+677 YYYLRHPLTGTKVS

-707 MSTKTSLDGNSSYS
+707 MSTKTSPDGNSSYS

-733 TFYSDRAEDSNINA
+733 TFYSDRAEDSNLNA

-757 LYSFGEK
+757 LTYSFGKE
-764 ESTTGLSDS
+764 ESTTDGLSDS
-773 DGRGNQKVLIGASTT
+773 DGRKNQKTLIGASS
-788 TTPQWSDYIISSGNG
+788 TPSWDTYINASGNG
-803 WTQSVGTDHSTHKL
+803 WTSSVGTDHSTHKL
-817 TDDAYNLKAAYS
+817 TDDAYNLRAAYS

-883 KNGATA
+883 KKGATA

-921 KGSYGAINSG
+921 KGSYGAINSY

-960 GITSDLTYEELN
+960 GITSDATYEKLN
-972 DKDLK
+972 DNGLT
-977 VLKFEGRLMSSLYR
+977 VLKFEGRLVSSLYR
-991 PTRVSGSLDPHNEDQ
+991 PTRVSGSLDPHNEDE

-1018 DDFLKDRGG
+1018 DDFLRDRRDN
-1027 KILGYTLSEIT
+1027 ILGYTLSEIT

-1050 YEEGGYRNWRV
+1050 YEEGGYRKNWRV

-1075 LNDCYDAE
+1075 LDDCEDVE
-1083 YGRAASCTQFSNLEV
+1083 YGRAASCTQFSNLDV
-1098 RYGFARSILIFCPG
+1098 RYGFARSTLIYCPG
-1112 AKGDELDLNFRIRC
+1112 ANGNELSLHFRIRC
-1126 VRDVPANYT
+1126 VRDVPDGYE

>member
-46 NLNISGKAVTDV
+46 NLNISGKAATDV
-58 TVETRASGSNYSW
+58 AVETRASGSNYSW

-90 TNYGDNSSL
+90 TNYGDNKSL
-99 TVDSYADSEIDSYG
+99 KVDKYADSETDNDG

-141 WEGLTTLLKDVYV
+141 WEGLTTLLKEVYV

-168 LNKNILKQAASEDGV
+168 LNKDILKQAASEDGV

-196 SGWNQNVAFKT
+196 SGWNQNVEFKT
-207 DGSVTRGD
+207 NGSVTQGD
-215 YGSEID
+215 YGSVID

-262 TESYLMND
+262 TKSYLMND
-270 KQGGKVFALTS
+270 KQGDNVFALTS
-281 AIPGMDAKTGYIHT
+281 EIPGVEEKTGYIHT

-306 NYSFNFYMPENVQAE
+306 NYSFNFYMPENVQEA
-321 GSNATTGGERDV
+321 GTNAITGGNTEQ
-333 LYQQRDMWE
+333 LYQQRDMWNSE
-342 SQGNSGAAP
+342 GNAGAAP
-351 ENKDWT
+351 EKKDWKY
-357 HAPDQSTFVVISGTY
+357 APDQSTFVVISGTY
-372 ESKSTATD
+372 ESKSTTTG
-380 EHYIGNVEYT
+380 ENYIGNVEYT

-395 FSTETGSLKNFSVER
+395 FSATGSLNNFSVER
-410 NVSYTYNVQ
+410 NVSYTYDVQ
-419 VLGVNNIV
+419 VLGVKNIV
-427 VEATTNNGEKQPGAE
+427 VEATTDNGEEQPGAE

-466 EYNLSNIVAELKKQ
+466 EYNLSNIVTELKKQ

-501 SEAMDHNKDGVVNKR
+501 SEAMDHNSDGVVNKR
-516 GSLKPYKI
+516 GSLKPYEI
-524 YADAI
+524 YVNNSANP
-529 AQGEDAAAKA
+529 AQA

-577 GMSSWAM
+577 GMSSWARESLDGM
-584 DELGAE
+584 ANSDFYEGNAQGRAE
-590 YGETEMVNQQFYA
+590 YLM
-603 DADGKTNHG
+603 
-612 YGNPQNLKDVYDIIV
+612 DVYDVIV
-627 AMGKAVRSIYN
+627 EMGKKVKALYLSTDNTLTVNSGAYPQAAGEIM
-638 NEQITT
+638 ITKN
-644 GSMNDDGI
+644 GND
-652 IITDANAGTTNEPK
+652 

-677 YYYLRHPLTGAKVS
+677 YYYLRHPLTGTKVS

-733 TFYSDRAEDSNINA
+733 TFYSDRAEDNNLNA

-757 LYSFGEK
+757 LTYSFGKE
-764 ESTTGLSDS
+764 ESTTDGLSDS
-773 DGRGNQKVLIGASTT
+773 DGRENQKTLIGASSKPSWDT
-788 TTPQWSDYIISSGNG
+788 YINASGNG
-803 WTQSVGTDHSTHKL
+803 WTSSVGTDHANHKL
-817 TDDAYNLKAAYS
+817 TGAYSIQAAYS

-883 KNGATA
+883 KKGATA

-921 KGSYGAINSG
+921 KGSYGAINSY

-960 GITSDLTYEELN
+960 GITSDATYEKLN
-972 DKDLK
+972 DKGLT
-977 VLKFEGRLMSSLYR
+977 VLKFEGRLVSSLYR
-991 PTRVSGSLDPHNEDQ
+991 PTRVSGSLDPHNEDE

-1018 DDFLKDRGG
+1018 GDYLKDRRDNIRDN
-1027 KILGYTLSEIT
+1027 ILGYTLSEIT
-1038 GNGSTMNNPCLS
+1038 GNGSTMNNPCLGH
-1050 YEEGGYRNWRV
+1050 EEGGYKYWRV

-1075 LNDCYDAE
+1075 LDDCEDVE
-1083 YGRAASCTQFSNLEV
+1083 YGRAASCTQFSNLDV
-1098 RYGFARSILIFCPG
+1098 RYGFARSTLIYCPG
-1112 AKGDELDLNFRIRC
+1112 GNGNELGLHFRIRC
-1126 VRDVPANYT
+1126 VRDVPDGYE

>member
-1 MKKILHTIYT
+1 MNKKMTNMKKILHTIYT

-71 LSDVVICVFHGDG
+71 LSDVVICVFHGEG

-90 TNYGDNSSL
+90 TNYGDNKSL
-99 TVDSYADSEIDSYG
+99 EVDQYADSETDNDG

-141 WEGLTTLLKDVYV
+141 WEGLVDLLKEVYD
-154 NKKTFDEVKALIAG
+154 NKRSFDEVKELIAG
-168 LNKNILKQAASEDGV
+168 LNENILKQAASEDGV

-196 SGWNQNVAFKT
+196 SGWNQNVEFKT
-207 DGSVTRGD
+207 DGSVTQGD
-215 YGSEID
+215 YGSVID

-229 YRSMANITFNIAAA
+229 YRSMAHITFNIAAA
-243 PEGARGTFIPTSYR
+243 PERAKGIFTPTSYR

-262 TESYLMND
+262 TKSYLMND
-270 KQGGKVFALTS
+270 TQGDGVFALTS
-281 AIPGMDAKTGYIHT
+281 AISGVEEKTGYIHT
-295 ASSPIGTAQGG
+295 ASSIIGTAQGG

-321 GSNATTGGERDV
+321 GSNATTGEERDV

-342 SQGNSGAAP
+342 SEKNAGAAP

-395 FSTETGSLKNFSVER
+395 FSTKTGSLNNFSVER

-419 VLGVNNIV
+419 VLGVKNIV

-480 NPSNNG
+480 GLSND

-501 SEAMDHNKDGVVNKR
+501 SEAMDHNSDGVVNKR
-516 GSLKPYKI
+516 GSLRPYKI

-529 AQGEDAAAKA
+529 VQGEDAAAKA

-570 TTIAAYP
+570 TTIADYP
-577 GMSSWAM
+577 GMSSWARESLDGM
-584 DELGAE
+584 ANSDFYEGNAQGRAE
-590 YGETEMVNQQFYA
+590 YLM
-603 DADGKTNHG
+603 
-612 YGNPQNLKDVYDIIV
+612 DVYDVIV
-627 AMGKAVRSIYN
+627 EMGKKVKALYLSTDNTLTENSGAYPQAAGEIM
-638 NEQITT
+638 ITKN
-644 GSMNDDGI
+644 GND
-652 IITDANAGTTNEPK
+652 

-677 YYYLRHPLTGAKVS
+677 YYYLRHPLTGTKVS

-757 LYSFGEK
+757 RYYFGK
-764 ESTTGLSDS
+764 DESTTNGLFDS
-773 DGRGNQKVLIGASTT
+773 DGRENQKTLIEASSKPSWDT
-788 TTPQWSDYIISSGNG
+788 YINASGNG
-803 WTQSVGTDHSTHKL
+803 WTSSVGTDHANHKL
-817 TDDAYNLKAAYS
+817 TGAYRKQVAYS

-842 KIDENE
+842 QIDENE

-883 KNGATA
+883 KKGATA

-960 GITSDLTYEELN
+960 GITSDATYEELN
-972 DKDLK
+972 DKGLK

-1075 LNDCYDAE
+1075 LDNCYDDE
-1083 YGRAASCTQFSNLEV
+1083 YGRAASCTQFSNLDV

-1112 AKGDELDLNFRIRC
+1112 AKGNELDLNFRIRC

>member
-1 MKKILHTIYT
+1 MNTKRILHTWSAS
-11 CLLWMGFIGFALS
+11 LLVIGAMLLTLV
-24 GCKDDDL
+24 GCMDDDL

-46 NLNISGKAVTDV
+46 NLNISGKAATDV
-58 TVETRASGSNYSW
+58 AVETRASGSNYSW

-90 TNYGDNSSL
+90 TNYGDNKSL
-99 TVDSYADSEIDSYG
+99 EVDKYADSETDNYG

-119 SFKSTSGTKKLIAVA
+119 SFKSTSGIKKLIAVA

-154 NKKTFDEVKALIAG
+154 NKKTFDEVEALIAG
-168 LNKNILKQAASEDGV
+168 LNKVILKQAASEDGV

-196 SGWNQNVAFKT
+196 SGWNQNVEFKT
-207 DGSVTRGD
+207 DGSVTQGD
-215 YGSEID
+215 YGSVID

-229 YRSMANITFNIAAA
+229 YRSMAHITFNIAAA
-243 PEGARGTFIPTSYR
+243 PERAKGIFTPTSYR

-262 TESYLMND
+262 TKSYLMND
-270 KQGGKVFALTS
+270 KQGDNVFALTS
-281 AIPGMDAKTGYIHT
+281 AILGMDAKTGYIHT

-306 NYSFNFYMPENVQAE
+306 NYSFNFYMPENVQNPGTNDTA
-321 GSNATTGGERDV
+321 GEVFND
-333 LYQQRDMWE
+333 LYQQRDMWNSE
-342 SQGNSGAAP
+342 GNAGAAP
-351 ENKDWT
+351 EKKDWKY
-357 HAPDQSTFVVISGTY
+357 APDQSTFVVISGTY
-372 ESKSTATD
+372 ESKSTTTG
-380 EHYIGNVEYT
+380 ENYIGNVEYT

-395 FSTETGSLKNFSVER
+395 FSATATGSLKNFSVER

-427 VEATTNNGEKQPGAE
+427 VEATTDNGEEQPGAE

-466 EYNLSNIVAELKKQ
+466 EYNLSNIVTELKKQ

-501 SEAMDHNKDGVVNKR
+501 SEAMDHNSDGVVNKR
-516 GSLKPYKI
+516 GSLKPYEI
-524 YADAI
+524 YVNNSANP
-529 AQGEDAAAKA
+529 AQA
-539 KADILN
+539 KADILAGN
-545 GDMDGSA
+545 MDGSS

-570 TTIAAYP
+570 TDIAAYP
-577 GMSSWAM
+577 GMSSWAREDLDGM
-584 DELGAE
+584 VNSDFYEGDAQGHAE
-590 YGETEMVNQQFYA
+590 YLM
-603 DADGKTNHG
+603 
-612 YGNPQNLKDVYDIIV
+612 DVYDVIV
-627 AMGKAVRSIYN
+627 EMGKKVKELYLSTDNTLTVNSDAYPQAAGEIM
-638 NEQITT
+638 ITKN
-644 GSMNDDGI
+644 GND
-652 IITDANAGTTNEPK
+652 

-677 YYYLRHPLTGAKVS
+677 YYYLRHPLTGTKVS

-707 MSTKTSLDGNSSYS
+707 MSTKTSPDGNSSYS

-733 TFYSDRAEDSNINA
+733 TFYSDRAEDSNLNA

-757 LYSFGEK
+757 LTYSFGKE
-764 ESTTGLSDS
+764 ESTTDGLSDS
-773 DGRGNQKVLIGASTT
+773 DGRKNQKTLIGASS
-788 TTPQWSDYIISSGNG
+788 TPSWGTYINASGNG
-803 WTQSVGTDHSTHKL
+803 WTSSVGTDHSTHKL
-817 TDDAYNLKAAYS
+817 TDDAYNLRAAYS

-883 KNGATA
+883 KKGATA

-921 KGSYGAINSG
+921 KGSYGAINSY

-960 GITSDLTYEELN
+960 GITSDATYEKLN
-972 DKDLK
+972 DNGLT
-977 VLKFEGRLMSSLYR
+977 VLKFEGRLVSSLYR
-991 PTRVSGSLDPHNEDQ
+991 PTRVSGSLDPHNEDE

-1018 DDFLKDRGG
+1018 DDFLRDRRDN
-1027 KILGYTLSEIT
+1027 ILGYTLSEIT
-1038 GNGSTMNNPCLS
+1038 GNGSTMNNPCSS
-1050 YEEGGYRNWRV
+1050 YEEGGYQNWRV

-1083 YGRAASCTQFSNLEV
+1083 YGRAASCTQFSNLKV
-1098 RYGFARSILIFCPG
+1098 RYGFARSTLIYCPG
-1112 AKGDELDLNFRIRC
+1112 GNGNELGLHFRIRC
-1126 VRDVPANYT
+1126 VRDVPANFT

>member
-1 MKKILHTIYT
+1 M
-11 CLLWMGFIGFALS
+11 
-24 GCKDDDL
+24 DDDL
-31 AKNNGDVVEGVPITV
+31 VKNSGNVVEGVPITV

-99 TVDSYADSEIDSYG
+99 TVDSYADSEIDSDG
-113 NRRYKV
+113 NRRYTV

-141 WEGLTTLLKDVYV
+141 WEGLTTLLKDVYD

-196 SGWNQNVAFKT
+196 SGWNQNVEFKT
-207 DGSVTRGD
+207 DGSVTQGD
-215 YGSEID
+215 YGSVID
-221 NNVIAVQM
+221 NNIIAVQM
-229 YRSMANITFNIAAA
+229 YRSMAHITFNIAAA
-243 PEGARGTFIPTSYR
+243 PERAKGIFTPTSYR

-262 TESYLMND
+262 TKSYLMND
-270 KQGGKVFALTS
+270 TQGDGVFALTS
-281 AIPGMDAKTGYIHT
+281 AISGVEEKTGYIHT
-295 ASSPIGTAQGG
+295 ASSIIGTAQGG
-306 NYSFNFYMPENVQAE
+306 NYSFNFYMPENVQEA
-321 GSNATTGGERDV
+321 GTNAITGEDTKQ
-333 LYQQRDMWE
+333 LYQLRDMWE

-380 EHYIGNVEYT
+380 EDYIGNVEYT

-395 FSTETGSLKNFSVER
+395 FSATGSLNNFSVER

-419 VLGVNNIV
+419 VLGVKNIV
-427 VEATTNNGEKQPGAE
+427 VEATTDKGEKQPGAE

-480 NPSNNG
+480 GLSDD

-501 SEAMDHNKDGVVNKR
+501 SEAMDHNSDGVVNKR

-529 AQGEDAAAKA
+529 AQGKEAAEAKA
-539 KADILN
+539 NILN
-545 GDMDGSA
+545 GDMDGRV

-577 GMSSWAM
+577 GMSSWARESLYGM
-584 DELGAE
+584 ANSDFYEGNAQGRAE
-590 YGETEMVNQQFYA
+590 YLM
-603 DADGKTNHG
+603 
-612 YGNPQNLKDVYDIIV
+612 DVYDVIV
-627 AMGKAVRSIYN
+627 EMGKKVKDLYLSTDNTLEVDNGNYPQSAGKIM
-638 NEQITT
+638 ITKN
-644 GSMNDDGI
+644 GND
-652 IITDANAGTTNEPK
+652 

-677 YYYLRHPLTGAKVS
+677 YYYLRHPLTGTKVS

-707 MSTKTSLDGNSSYS
+707 MSTETSSDGNSSYS

-757 LYSFGEK
+757 LTYYFGK
-764 ESTTGLSDS
+764 DESTTNGLSDS
-773 DGRGNQKVLIGASTT
+773 GGRENQKTLIGASS
-788 TTPQWSDYIISSGNG
+788 TPSWDTYINASGNG
-803 WTQSVGTDHSTHKL
+803 WTSSVGTDHANHKL
-817 TDDAYNLKAAYS
+817 TGAYRIQAAYS

-883 KNGATA
+883 KKGSTD

-921 KGSYGAINSG
+921 KGSYGAINSY
-931 YDSSPLPIRCIRVLP
+931 YDGSALPIRCIRVLP

-960 GITSDLTYEELN
+960 GITSDATYEKLN
-972 DKDLK
+972 DKGLT

-991 PTRVSGSLDPHNEDQ
+991 PARVSGSLDPHNEDQ

-1018 DDFLKDRGG
+1018 GDYLKDRRGR
-1027 KILGYTLSEIT
+1027 IEGYTLREIT
-1038 GNGSTMNNPCLS
+1038 GNGSTMNNPCLDH
-1050 YEEGGYRNWRV
+1050 EEGGYKNWRV
-1061 PNLVELSAMNAAGL
+1061 PNLVELSAMNAVGL
-1075 LNDCYDAE
+1075 LDECYDDE
-1083 YGRAASCTQFSNLEV
+1083 YGRAASCTQFSNLNV
-1098 RYGFARSILIFCPG
+1098 RYGFARSTLIYCPG
-1112 AKGDELDLNFRIRC
+1112 ANGNELGLRFRIRC
-1126 VRDVPANYT
+1126 VRDVPDGYE

>member
-90 TNYGDNSSL
+90 TNYGDNKSL
-99 TVDSYADSEIDSYG
+99 EVDQYADSETDNDG

-141 WEGLTTLLKDVYV
+141 WEGLVDLLKEVYD
-154 NKKTFDEVKALIAG
+154 NKKSFDEVKALIAG
-168 LNKNILKQAASEDGV
+168 LNENILTQAASEDGV

-196 SGWNQNVAFKT
+196 SGWNEGVIFGTNT
-207 DGSVTRGD
+207 NNPITD
-215 YGSEID
+215 YGTYGIQSTKVAI
-221 NNVIAVQM
+221 QM
-229 YRSMANITFNIAAA
+229 YRSMAHITFNIAAA
-243 PEGARGTFIPTSYR
+243 PERAKGIFTPTSYR

-262 TESYLMND
+262 TKSYLMND
-270 KQGGKVFALTS
+270 TQGDGVFALTS
-281 AIPGMDAKTGYIHT
+281 AISGVEEKTGYIHT
-295 ASSPIGTAQGG
+295 ASSIIGTAQGG

-342 SQGNSGAAP
+342 SKKNAGAAP

-380 EHYIGNVEYT
+380 EDYIGNVEYT

-395 FSTETGSLKNFSVER
+395 FSATTSLNNFSVER

-427 VEATTNNGEKQPGAE
+427 VEATTDNGEKQPGAE

-480 NPSNNG
+480 GLSG
-486 ELDEAIANQLVLVIQ
+486 DELDEAIANQLVLVIQ
-501 SEAMDHNKDGVVNKR
+501 SEAMDHNSDGVVNKR
-516 GSLKPYKI
+516 GSLRPYKI

-529 AQGEDAAAKA
+529 ARGEDAAAEA

-577 GMSSWAM
+577 GMSSWARESLDGM
-584 DELGAE
+584 ANSDFYDGNAQGRAE
-590 YGETEMVNQQFYA
+590 YLM
-603 DADGKTNHG
+603 
-612 YGNPQNLKDVYDIIV
+612 DVYDVIV
-627 AMGKAVRSIYN
+627 EMGKKVKALYLSTDNTLTVNSGAYPQAAGEIM
-638 NEQITT
+638 ITKN
-644 GSMNDDGI
+644 GND
-652 IITDANAGTTNEPK
+652 

-677 YYYLRHPLTGAKVS
+677 YYYLRHPLTGTKVS

-707 MSTKTSLDGNSSYS
+707 MSTKISPDGNSSYS

-733 TFYSDRAEDSNINA
+733 TFYSDRAEDSNLNA

-757 LYSFGEK
+757 LTYSFGKE
-764 ESTTGLSDS
+764 ESTTDGLSDS
-773 DGRGNQKVLIGASTT
+773 DGRENQKTLIGASSKPSWDT
-788 TTPQWSDYIISSGNG
+788 YINASGNG
-803 WTQSVGTDHSTHKL
+803 WTSSVGTDHANHKL
-817 TDDAYNLKAAYS
+817 TGAYRIQAAYS

-835 RDLNGNG
+835 RDLNGNE

-883 KNGATA
+883 KKGATA

-921 KGSYGAINSG
+921 KGSYGAIDSY

-960 GITSDLTYEELN
+960 EITSDATYEKLN
-972 DKDLK
+972 DKGLT
-977 VLKFEGRLMSSLYR
+977 VLKFEGRLVSSLYR
-991 PTRVSGSLDPHNEDQ
+991 PTRVSGSLDPHNEDE

-1018 DDFLKDRGG
+1018 DDFLKDRRGN
-1027 KILGYTLSEIT
+1027 ILGYTLSEIT
-1038 GNGSTMNNPCLS
+1038 GNGSTMNNPCLDH
-1050 YEEGGYRNWRV
+1050 EEGGYRRNWRV

-1075 LNDCYDAE
+1075 LDNCYDDE
-1083 YGRAASCTQFSNLEV
+1083 YGRAASCTQFSNLDV
-1098 RYGFARSILIFCPG
+1098 RYGFARSTLIYCPG
-1112 AKGDELDLNFRIRC
+1112 GNGNELRLRFRIRC
-1126 VRDVPANYT
+1126 VRDVPDGYE

>member
-99 TVDSYADSEIDSYG
+99 TVGSYADSETDSDG
-113 NRRYKV
+113 NRRYTV
-119 SFKSTSGTKKLIAVA
+119 SFESTSGTKKLIAVA

-141 WEGLTTLLKDVYV
+141 WEGLVDLLKEVYD
-154 NKKTFDEVKALIAG
+154 NKKSFDEVKKLIAG
-168 LNKNILKQAASEDGV
+168 LNENILKQAASEDGV

-196 SGWNQNVAFKT
+196 SGWNQNVEFKT
-207 DGSVTRGD
+207 DGSVTKGD
-215 YGSEID
+215 YGSVFE

-229 YRSMANITFNIAAA
+229 YRSMAHITFNIAAA
-243 PEGARGTFIPTSYR
+243 PEGAKGTFTPTSYR

-262 TESYLMND
+262 SKGYLMKD
-270 KQGGKVFALTS
+270 TQGDGVFALTS

-306 NYSFNFYMPENVQAE
+306 NYSFNFYMPENVQEA
-321 GSNATTGGERDV
+321 GTNAITGGNTEQ
-333 LYQQRDMWE
+333 LYQQRDMWNSE
-342 SQGNSGAAP
+342 GNAGAAP
-351 ENKDWT
+351 EKKDWKY
-357 HAPDQSTFVVISGTY
+357 APDQSTFVVISGTY
-372 ESKSTATD
+372 ESKSTTTG
-380 EHYIGNVEYT
+380 ENYIGNVEYT

-395 FSTETGSLKNFSVER
+395 FSATGSLNNFSVER

-427 VEATTNNGEKQPGAE
+427 VEATTDNGEKQPGAE

-480 NPSNNG
+480 GLSG
-486 ELDEAIANQLVLVIQ
+486 DELDEAIANQLVLVIQ
-501 SEAMDHNKDGVVNKR
+501 SEAMDHNSDGVVNKR
-516 GSLKPYKI
+516 GSLRPYKI

-529 AQGEDAAAKA
+529 ARGEDAAAEA

-577 GMSSWAM
+577 GMSSWARESLDGM
-584 DELGAE
+584 ANSDFYDGNAQGRAE
-590 YGETEMVNQQFYA
+590 YLM
-603 DADGKTNHG
+603 
-612 YGNPQNLKDVYDIIV
+612 DVYDVIV
-627 AMGKAVRSIYN
+627 EMGKKVKALYLSTDNTLTVNSGAYPQAAGEIM
-638 NEQITT
+638 ITKN
-644 GSMNDDGI
+644 GND
-652 IITDANAGTTNEPK
+652 

-677 YYYLRHPLTGAKVS
+677 YYYLRHPLTGTKVS

-707 MSTKTSLDGNSSYS
+707 MSTETSPDGNSSYS

-733 TFYSDRAEDSNINA
+733 TFYSDRAEDSNLNA

-757 LYSFGEK
+757 LYSFGKE
-764 ESTTGLSDS
+764 ESTTDGLSDS
-773 DGRGNQKVLIGASTT
+773 DGRKNQKTLIGASSKPSWDT
-788 TTPQWSDYIISSGNG
+788 YINASGNG
-803 WTQSVGTDHSTHKL
+803 WTSSVGTDHANHKL
-817 TDDAYNLKAAYS
+817 TGAYRIQAAYS

-883 KNGATA
+883 KKGATA

-960 GITSDLTYEELN
+960 GITSDATYEKLN
-972 DKDLK
+972 DKGLT

-991 PTRVSGSLDPHNEDQ
+991 PTRVPDSLDPHNEDQ
-1006 GANSFYRGIFVA
+1006 EGANSFYRGIFVA
-1018 DDFLKDRGG
+1018 GDYLKDREDN
-1027 KILGYTLSEIT
+1027 ILVYTLSEIT
-1038 GNGSTMNNPCLS
+1038 GNGSTMNNPCLDH
-1050 YEEGGYRNWRV
+1050 EEGGYENWRV

-1075 LNDCYDAE
+1075 LDDCDDVE
-1083 YGRAASCTQFSNLEV
+1083 YGRAASCTQFSNLDV
-1098 RYGFARSILIFCPG
+1098 RYGFARSTLIYCPG
-1112 AKGDELDLNFRIRC
+1112 AKGNELSWRFRIRC
-1126 VRDVPANYT
+1126 VRDVPAGYT

>member
-1 MKKILHTIYT
+1 M
-11 CLLWMGFIGFALS
+11 
-24 GCKDDDL
+24 DDDL
-31 AKNNGDVVEGVPITV
+31 AKNNNNAVEGVPITV
-46 NLNISGKAVTDV
+46 NLNISGKAATDV
-58 TVETRASGSNYSW
+58 AVETRASGSNYSW

-90 TNYGDNSSL
+90 TNYGDNKSL
-99 TVDSYADSEIDSYG
+99 EVDKYADSETDTDG

-196 SGWNQNVAFKT
+196 SGWNQNVEFKT
-207 DGSVTRGD
+207 DGSVTQGD
-215 YGSEID
+215 YGSVID

-262 TESYLMND
+262 TKSYLMND
-270 KQGGKVFALTS
+270 KQGDNVFALTS
-281 AIPGMDAKTGYIHT
+281 AIPGMDAKAGYIHT

-321 GSNATTGGERDV
+321 GSNAKTGGERDV

-342 SQGNSGAAP
+342 SEKNAGAAP

-380 EHYIGNVEYT
+380 EDYIGNVEYT

-395 FSTETGSLKNFSVER
+395 FSTETGSLNNFSVER
-410 NVSYTYNVQ
+410 NVSYTYDVQ
-419 VLGVNNIV
+419 VLGVKNIV
-427 VEATTNNGEKQPGAE
+427 VEATTDNDEKQPGAE

-501 SEAMDHNKDGVVNKR
+501 SEAMDHNSDGVVNKR

-529 AQGEDAAAKA
+529 AQGKDAAEA

-577 GMSSWAM
+577 GMSSWARESLDGM
-584 DELGAE
+584 ANSDFYEGNAQGRAE
-590 YGETEMVNQQFYA
+590 YLM
-603 DADGKTNHG
+603 
-612 YGNPQNLKDVYDIIV
+612 DVYDVIV
-627 AMGKAVRSIYN
+627 EMGKKVKALYLSTDNTLTVNSGAYPQAAGEIM
-638 NEQITT
+638 ITKN
-644 GSMNDDGI
+644 GND
-652 IITDANAGTTNEPK
+652 

-677 YYYLRHPLTGAKVS
+677 YFYLRHPLTGTKVS

-707 MSTKTSLDGNSSYS
+707 MSTETSPDGNSSYS

-733 TFYSDRAEDSNINA
+733 TFYSDRAEDSNLNA

-757 LYSFGEK
+757 LYSFGKE
-764 ESTTGLSDS
+764 ESTTDGLFDS
-773 DGRGNQKVLIGASTT
+773 DGRENQKVLIGAS

-842 KIDENE
+842 TIDENE

-883 KNGATA
+883 KKG
-889 TSSDG
+889 D

-921 KGSYGAINSG
+921 KGSYGAIDSD

-960 GITSDLTYEELN
+960 GITSDATYEKLN
-972 DKDLK
+972 DKGLT

-991 PTRVSGSLDPHNEDQ
+991 PTRVPGSLDPHNEDKE

-1018 DDFLKDRGG
+1018 GDYLKDSEDN
-1027 KILGYTLSEIT
+1027 ILGYTLSEIT
-1038 GNGSTMNNPCLS
+1038 GNGSTMNNPCLDH
-1050 YEEGGYRNWRV
+1050 EEGGYKGWRV

-1075 LNDCYDAE
+1075 LDDCSDDE
-1083 YGRAASCTQFSNLEV
+1083 YGRAASCTQFSNLDV
-1098 RYGFARSILIFCPG
+1098 RYGFARSTLIYCPG
-1112 AKGDELDLNFRIRC
+1112 AKGNELSLRFRIRC
-1126 VRDVPANYT
+1126 VRDVPAGYT

>member
-1 MKKILHTIYT
+1 M
-11 CLLWMGFIGFALS
+11 
-24 GCKDDDL
+24 DDDL

-46 NLNISGKAVTDV
+46 NLNISGKAATDV
-58 TVETRASGSNYSW
+58 AVETRASGSNYSW

-113 NRRYKV
+113 NRRYTV
-119 SFKSTSGTKKLIAVA
+119 SFKSTSGIKKLIAVA

-154 NKKTFDEVKALIAG
+154 NKKTFDEVEALIAG
-168 LNKNILKQAASEDGV
+168 LNKVILKQAASEDGV

-196 SGWNQNVAFKT
+196 SGWNQNVEFKT
-207 DGSVTRGD
+207 DGSVTQGD
-215 YGSEID
+215 YGSVID

-229 YRSMANITFNIAAA
+229 YRSMAHITFNIAAA
-243 PEGARGTFIPTSYR
+243 PERAKGIFTPTSYR

-262 TESYLMND
+262 TKSYLMND
-270 KQGGKVFALTS
+270 TQGDDVFALTS
-281 AIPGMDAKTGYIHT
+281 AISGVEEKTGYIHT
-295 ASSPIGTAQGG
+295 ASSIIGTAQGG
-306 NYSFNFYMPENVQAE
+306 NYSFNFYMPENVQEA
-321 GSNATTGGERDV
+321 GTNAITGGNTEQ
-333 LYQQRDMWE
+333 LYQQRDMWNSE
-342 SQGNSGAAP
+342 GNAGAAP
-351 ENKDWT
+351 EKKDWKY
-357 HAPDQSTFVVISGTY
+357 APDQSTFVVISGTY
-372 ESKSTATD
+372 ESKSTTTG
-380 EHYIGNVEYT
+380 ENYIGNVEYT

-395 FSTETGSLKNFSVER
+395 FSATGSLNNFSVER

-427 VEATTNNGEKQPGAE
+427 VEATTDNGEEQPGAE

-466 EYNLSNIVAELKKQ
+466 EYNLSNIVTELKKQ

-501 SEAMDHNKDGVVNKR
+501 SEAMDHNSDGVVNKR
-516 GSLKPYKI
+516 GSLKPYEI
-524 YADAI
+524 YVNNSANP
-529 AQGEDAAAKA
+529 AQA
-539 KADILN
+539 KADILAGN
-545 GDMDGSA
+545 MDGSS

-570 TTIAAYP
+570 TDIAAYP
-577 GMSSWAM
+577 GMSSWAREDLDGM
-584 DELGAE
+584 VNSDFYEGDAQGHAE
-590 YGETEMVNQQFYA
+590 YLM
-603 DADGKTNHG
+603 
-612 YGNPQNLKDVYDIIV
+612 DVYDVIV
-627 AMGKAVRSIYN
+627 EMGKKVKELYLSTDNTLTVNSGAYPQAAGEIM
-638 NEQITT
+638 ITKN
-644 GSMNDDGI
+644 GND
-652 IITDANAGTTNEPK
+652 

-677 YYYLRHPLTGAKVS
+677 YYYLRHPLTGTKVS

-707 MSTKTSLDGNSSYS
+707 MSTKTSPDGNSSYS

-733 TFYSDRAEDSNINA
+733 TFYSDRAEDSNLNA

-757 LYSFGEK
+757 LTYSFGKE
-764 ESTTGLSDS
+764 ESTTDGLSDS
-773 DGRGNQKVLIGASTT
+773 DGRENQKTLIGASS
-788 TTPQWSDYIISSGNG
+788 TPSWGTYINASGNG
-803 WTQSVGTDHSTHKL
+803 WTSSVGTDHSTHKL
-817 TDDAYNLKAAYS
+817 TDDAYNLRAAYS

-883 KNGATA
+883 KKGATA

-921 KGSYGAINSG
+921 KGSYGAINSY

-960 GITSDLTYEELN
+960 GITSDATYEKLN
-972 DKDLK
+972 DKGLT
-977 VLKFEGRLMSSLYR
+977 VLKFEGRLVSSLYR
-991 PTRVSGSLDPHNEDQ
+991 PTRVSGSLDPHNEDE

-1018 DDFLKDRGG
+1018 DDYLKNRRG
-1027 KILGYTLSEIT
+1027 IIEGYTLREIT
-1038 GNGSTMNNPCLS
+1038 GNGSTMNNPCLDH
-1050 YEEGGYRNWRV
+1050 EEGGYENWRV

-1075 LNDCYDAE
+1075 LDNCYDDE
-1083 YGRAASCTQFSNLEV
+1083 YGRAASCTQFSNLDV
-1098 RYGFARSILIFCPG
+1098 RYGFARSTLIYCPG
-1112 AKGDELDLNFRIRC
+1112 ANGNELSLHFRIRC
-1126 VRDVPANYT
+1126 VRDVPDGYK

>member
-46 NLNISGKAVTDV
+46 TMNLGGLPTADV

-99 TVDSYADSEIDSYG
+99 TVDSYADSEIDSDG
-113 NRRYKV
+113 NRRYTV
-119 SFKSTSGTKKLIAVA
+119 SFKSTSGIKKLIAVA

-168 LNKNILKQAASEDGV
+168 LNKVILKQAASEDGV

-196 SGWNQNVAFKT
+196 SGWNQNVEFKT
-207 DGSVTRGD
+207 DGSVTQGD
-215 YGSEID
+215 YGSVID

-229 YRSMANITFNIAAA
+229 YRSMAHITFNIAAA
-243 PEGARGTFIPTSYR
+243 PERAKGIFTPTSYR

-262 TESYLMND
+262 TKSYLMND
-270 KQGGKVFALTS
+270 TQGDGVFALTS
-281 AIPGMDAKTGYIHT
+281 AISGVEEKTGYIHT
-295 ASSPIGTAQGG
+295 ASSIIGTAQGG
-306 NYSFNFYMPENVQAE
+306 NYSFNFYMPENVQEA
-321 GSNATTGGERDV
+321 GTNAITGEDTKQ
-333 LYQQRDMWE
+333 LYQLRDMWE

-380 EHYIGNVEYT
+380 EDYIGNVEYT

-395 FSTETGSLKNFSVER
+395 FSATGSLNNFSVER

-419 VLGVNNIV
+419 VLGVKNIV
-427 VEATTNNGEKQPGAE
+427 VEATTDKGEKQPGAE
-442 GSIYDRADTEY
+442 GSIYDRANTEY

-480 NPSNNG
+480 GLSDD

-501 SEAMDHNKDGVVNKR
+501 SEAMDHNSDGVVNKR

-529 AQGEDAAAKA
+529 AQGKDAAEAKA
-539 KADILN
+539 NILN
-545 GDMDGSA
+545 GDMDGRV

-590 YGETEMVNQQFYA
+590 YGETKMVNQQFYA
-603 DADGKTNHG
+603 DADGKTDHG
-612 YGNPQNLKDVYDIIV
+612 YGDPQNLKDVYDIIV
-627 AMGKAVRSIYN
+627 AMGKAVKSIYN
-638 NEQITT
+638 NGQITT
-644 GSMNDDGI
+644 DSMNDDGI
-652 IITDANAGTTNEPK
+652 IITNTGTSSSPK

-677 YYYLRHPLTGAKVS
+677 YYYLRHPLTGTKVS

-707 MSTKTSLDGNSSYS
+707 MSTETSPDGNSSYS

-733 TFYSDRAEDSNINA
+733 TFYSDRAEDSNLNA

-757 LYSFGEK
+757 LIYSFGIE
-764 ESTTGLSDS
+764 ESTTDGLSDS
-773 DGRGNQKVLIGASTT
+773 DGRENQKVLIGASN
-788 TTPQWSDYIISSGNG
+788 TPQWSNYINSSRNG

-883 KNGATA
+883 KKGTAA

-921 KGSYGAINSG
+921 KGSYGAINSY
-931 YDSSPLPIRCIRVLP
+931 YDGSALPIRCIRVLP

-960 GITSDLTYEELN
+960 GITSDATYEKLN
-972 DKDLK
+972 DKGLT

-991 PTRVSGSLDPHNEDQ
+991 PARVSGSLDPHNEDQ

-1018 DDFLKDRGG
+1018 DDFLRDRWDN
-1027 KILGYTLSEIT
+1027 ILGYTLSEIT
-1038 GNGSTMNNPCLS
+1038 GNGSTMNNPCLR
-1050 YEEGGYRNWRV
+1050 YEEGGYQRWRV
-1061 PNLVELSAMNAAGL
+1061 PNLVELSAMNAVGL
-1075 LNDCYDAE
+1075 LDDCYDDE
-1083 YGRAASCTQFSNLEV
+1083 YGRAASCTQFSNLNV
-1098 RYGFARSILIFCPG
+1098 RYGFARSTLIYCPG
-1112 AKGDELDLNFRIRC
+1112 ANGNELGLHFRIRC
-1126 VRDVPANYT
+1126 VRDVPDGYE

>member
-1 MKKILHTIYT
+1 M
-11 CLLWMGFIGFALS
+11 
-24 GCKDDDL
+24 DDDL

-90 TNYGDNSSL
+90 TNYGDNKSL
-99 TVDSYADSEIDSYG
+99 EVDQYADSETDNDG

-141 WEGLTTLLKDVYV
+141 WEGLVDLLKEVYD
-154 NKKTFDEVKALIAG
+154 NKKSFDEVKALIAE
-168 LNKNILKQAASEDGV
+168 LNKNILTQAASEDGV

-196 SGWNQNVAFKT
+196 SGWNQNVEFKT
-207 DGSVTRGD
+207 DGSVTQGD
-215 YGSEID
+215 YGSVIDID

-229 YRSMANITFNIAAA
+229 YRSMAHITFNIAAA
-243 PEGARGTFIPTSYR
+243 PERAKGIFTPTSYR

-262 TESYLMND
+262 TKSYLMND
-270 KQGGKVFALTS
+270 TQGDGVFALTS
-281 AIPGMDAKTGYIHT
+281 AISGVEEKTGYIHT
-295 ASSPIGTAQGG
+295 ASSIIGTAQGG

-321 GSNATTGGERDV
+321 GSNATTGEDTKQ
-333 LYQQRDMWE
+333 LYQLRDMWE

-351 ENKDWT
+351 ENKNWT

-395 FSTETGSLKNFSVER
+395 FSTETGSLNNFSVER

-419 VLGVNNIV
+419 VLGVKNIV
-427 VEATTNNGEKQPGAE
+427 VEAITNIGEKQPGAE

-453 AYNLDAHYEQVFL
+453 AYNLDAHYEQFFL
-466 EYNLSNIVAELKKQ
+466 EYNLSNIVTELKKQ

-501 SEAMDHNKDGVVNKR
+501 SEAMDHNSDGVVNKR
-516 GSLKPYKI
+516 GSLKPYEI
-524 YADAI
+524 YVNATDPT
-529 AQGEDAAAKA
+529 QA

-545 GDMDGSA
+545 GNMDGSS

-564 FWPQTG
+564 FWPQTD

-577 GMSSWAM
+577 GMSSWARESLDGM
-584 DELGAE
+584 ANSDFYEGNAQGRAE
-590 YGETEMVNQQFYA
+590 YLM
-603 DADGKTNHG
+603 
-612 YGNPQNLKDVYDIIV
+612 DVYDVIV
-627 AMGKAVRSIYN
+627 EMGKKVKELYLSTDNTLEVDNGNYPQSAGKIM
-638 NEQITT
+638 ITKN
-644 GSMNDDGI
+644 GND
-652 IITDANAGTTNEPK
+652 

-677 YYYLRHPLTGAKVS
+677 YYYLRHPLTGTKVS

-707 MSTKTSLDGNSSYS
+707 MSTKTSPDGNSSYS

-733 TFYSDRAEDSNINA
+733 TFYSDRAEDSNLNA

-757 LYSFGEK
+757 LTYSFGKE
-764 ESTTGLSDS
+764 ESTTDGLLDS
-773 DGRGNQKVLIGASTT
+773 DGRENQKTLIGASTT
-788 TTPQWSDYIISSGNG
+788 PKWSDYINSSGNG

-817 TDDAYNLKAAYS
+817 TDDAYNLKVAYS

-883 KNGATA
+883 KKGATA

-960 GITSDLTYEELN
+960 GITSDATYEDLN
-972 DKDLK
+972 DKGLK

-1018 DDFLKDRGG
+1018 DDFLMDRGDN
-1027 KILGYTLSEIT
+1027 ILGYTLSEIT

-1075 LNDCYDAE
+1075 LDNCYDDE

-1112 AKGDELDLNFRIRC
+1112 AKGNELDLNFRIRC

>member
-1 MKKILHTIYT
+1 MLHTLFT
-11 CLLWMGFIGFALS
+11 GLLAILVLT
-24 GCKDDDL
+24 GCMDDDL
-31 AKNNGDVVEGVPITV
+31 VKSSSNVEEGVPITV
-46 NLNISGKAVTDV
+46 SLNLSGKASTDV
-58 TVETRASGSNYSW
+58 TVETRASESNYSW

-90 TNYGDNSSL
+90 TNYGEYNSL
-99 TVDSYADSEIDSYG
+99 EVEDYAASVTDQDG
-113 NRRYKV
+113 NRRYEV

-134 NVADGGY
+134 NVADGSY
-141 WEGLTTLLKDVYV
+141 WEGLTTLLKEVYV

-168 LNKNILKQAASEDGV
+168 LNKDILKQAASEDGV

-196 SGWNQNVAFKT
+196 SGWNQNVEFKT
-207 DGSVTRGD
+207 DGSVMQGA
-215 YGSEID
+215 YGSVID

-229 YRSMANITFNIAAA
+229 YRSMAHITFNIAAA
-243 PEGARGTFIPTSYR
+243 PERAKGIFTPTSYR

-262 TESYLMND
+262 TKSYLMND
-270 KQGGKVFALTS
+270 TQGDGVFALTS
-281 AIPGMDAKTGYIHT
+281 AISGVEEKTGYIHT

-306 NYSFNFYMPENVQAE
+306 NYSFNFYMPENVQEA
-321 GSNATTGGERDV
+321 GTNAITGGNTEQ
-333 LYQQRDMWE
+333 LYQQRDMWNSE
-342 SQGNSGAAP
+342 GNAGAAP
-351 ENKDWT
+351 EKKDWKY
-357 HAPDQSTFVVISGTY
+357 APDQSTFVVISGTY
-372 ESKSTATD
+372 ESKSTTTG
-380 EHYIGNVEYT
+380 ENYIGNVEYT

-395 FSTETGSLKNFSVER
+395 FSATGSLNNFSVER

-427 VEATTNNGEKQPGAE
+427 VEATTDNGEEQPGAE

-466 EYNLSNIVAELKKQ
+466 EYNLSNIVTELKKQ

-501 SEAMDHNKDGVVNKR
+501 SEAMGHNSDGVVNKR
-516 GSLKPYKI
+516 GSLKPYEI
-524 YADAI
+524 YVNNSANP
-529 AQGEDAAAKA
+529 AQAKA
-539 KADILN
+539 NILDGN
-545 GDMDGSA
+545 MDGSS

-570 TTIAAYP
+570 TSIAAYP
-577 GMSSWAM
+577 GMSSWAREDLDGM
-584 DELGAE
+584 VNSDFYEGDAQGHAE
-590 YGETEMVNQQFYA
+590 YLM
-603 DADGKTNHG
+603 
-612 YGNPQNLKDVYDIIV
+612 DVYDVIV
-627 AMGKAVRSIYN
+627 EMGKKVKELYLSTDNTLTVNSGAYPQAAGEIM
-638 NEQITT
+638 ITKN
-644 GSMNDDGI
+644 GND
-652 IITDANAGTTNEPK
+652 

-677 YYYLRHPLTGAKVS
+677 YYYLRHPLTGTKVS
-691 MWSVMTNKIP
+691 MWAVMTNKIP

-707 MSTKTSLDGNSSYS
+707 MSTKTSPDGNSSYS

-733 TFYSDRAEDSNINA
+733 TFYSDRAEDSNLNA

-757 LYSFGEK
+757 LTYSFGKE
-764 ESTTGLSDS
+764 ESTTDGLSDS
-773 DGRGNQKVLIGASTT
+773 DGRENQKVLIGASTT
-788 TTPQWSDYIISSGNG
+788 PQWSYYINSSGNG
-803 WTQSVGTDHSTHKL
+803 WTQSVGTDHANHKL
-817 TDDAYNLKAAYS
+817 TGAYSIQAAYS

-883 KNGATA
+883 KKGATV

-921 KGSYGAINSG
+921 KGSYGAINSY

-960 GITSDLTYEELN
+960 GITSDATYEKLN
-972 DKDLK
+972 DEGLT
-977 VLKFEGRLMSSLYR
+977 VLKFEGRLVSSLYR
-991 PTRVSGSLDPHNEDQ
+991 PTRVSGSLDPHNEDE

-1018 DDFLKDRGG
+1018 DDFLRNRRDN
-1027 KILGYTLSEIT
+1027 ILGYTLSEIT

-1075 LNDCYDAE
+1075 LDNCYDDE
-1083 YGRAASCTQFSNLEV
+1083 YGRAASCTQFSNLDV
-1098 RYGFARSILIFCPG
+1098 RYGFARSTLIYCPG
-1112 AKGDELDLNFRIRC
+1112 ANGNELSLHFRIRC
-1126 VRDVPANYT
+1126 VRDVPPGYT

>member
-1 MKKILHTIYT
+1 MFAGAM
-11 CLLWMGFIGFALS
+11 LLTLV
-24 GCKDDDL
+24 GCMDDDL
-31 AKNNGDVVEGVPITV
+31 VKKNGDVVEGVPITV

-99 TVDSYADSEIDSYG
+99 TVDSYADSEIDSNG
-113 NRRYKV
+113 NRRYTV
-119 SFKSTSGTKKLIAVA
+119 SFKSTSGIKKLIAVA

-168 LNKNILKQAASEDGV
+168 LNKDILKQAASEDGV

-196 SGWNQNVAFKT
+196 SGWNQNVEFKT
-207 DGSVTRGD
+207 DGSVTQGN
-215 YGSEID
+215 YGSVID
-221 NNVIAVQM
+221 HNVIAVQM

-262 TESYLMND
+262 TKSYLMND
-270 KQGGKVFALTS
+270 KQGDNVFALTS

-306 NYSFNFYMPENVQAE
+306 NYSFNFYMPENVQNP
-321 GSNATTGGERDV
+321 GTIDTDGEVFND
-333 LYQQRDMWE
+333 LYQQRDMW
-342 SQGNSGAAP
+342 NSEENAGAAP
-351 ENKDWT
+351 EKKDWKY
-357 HAPDQSTFVVISGTY
+357 APDQSTFVVISGTY

-380 EHYIGNVEYT
+380 EDYIGNVEYT

-395 FSTETGSLKNFSVER
+395 FSATGSLNNFSVER

-419 VLGVNNIV
+419 VLGVDNIV
-427 VEATTNNGEKQPGAE
+427 VEATTDNGEEQPGAE
-442 GSIYDRADTEY
+442 GSIYDRTGMKY

-466 EYNLSNIVAELKKQ
+466 EYNLSNIVTELKKQ

-501 SEAMDHNKDGVVNKR
+501 SEAMDHNSDGVVNKR
-516 GSLKPYKI
+516 GSLKPYEI
-524 YADAI
+524 YVNATDPT
-529 AQGEDAAAKA
+529 QA

-545 GDMDGSA
+545 GNMDGSS

-577 GMSSWAM
+577 GMSSWARESLDGM
-584 DELGAE
+584 ANSDFYEGNAQGRAE
-590 YGETEMVNQQFYA
+590 YLM
-603 DADGKTNHG
+603 
-612 YGNPQNLKDVYDIIV
+612 DVYDVIV
-627 AMGKAVRSIYN
+627 EMGKKVKELYLSTDNTLEVDNGNYPQSAGKIM
-638 NEQITT
+638 ITKN
-644 GSMNDDGI
+644 GND
-652 IITDANAGTTNEPK
+652 

-677 YYYLRHPLTGAKVS
+677 YYYLRHPLTGTKVS

-707 MSTKTSLDGNSSYS
+707 MSTKTSPDGNSSYS

-733 TFYSDRAEDSNINA
+733 TFYSDRAEDSNTNA

-757 LYSFGEK
+757 LTYYFGK
-764 ESTTGLSDS
+764 DESTTNGLSDS
-773 DGRGNQKVLIGASTT
+773 DGRENQKTLIGALSTPSWDT
-788 TTPQWSDYIISSGNG
+788 YINASGNG
-803 WTQSVGTDHSTHKL
+803 WTSSVGTDHANHKL
-817 TDDAYNLKAAYS
+817 TGAYCKQTAYS

-883 KNGATA
+883 KKGATA

-921 KGSYGAINSG
+921 KGSYGAINSD
-931 YDSSPLPIRCIRVLP
+931 YDGSPLPIRCIRVLP

-960 GITSDLTYEELN
+960 GITSDATYEKLN
-972 DKDLK
+972 DNGLT
-977 VLKFEGRLMSSLYR
+977 VLKFEGRLVSSLYR

-1006 GANSFYRGIFVA
+1006 EGANSFYRGIFVA
-1018 DDFLKDRGG
+1018 GDYLKDSRGN
-1027 KILGYTLSEIT
+1027 IEGYTLREIT
-1038 GNGSTMNNPCLS
+1038 GNGSTMNNPCS
-1050 YEEGGYRNWRV
+1050 DHKEGGYENWRV
-1061 PNLVELSAMNAAGL
+1061 PNLVELSAMNAVGL
-1075 LNDCYDAE
+1075 LKDCTDTD
-1083 YGRAASCTQFSNLEV
+1083 YGRAASCTQFSNLDV
-1098 RYGFARSILIFCPG
+1098 RYGFARSTLIYCPG
-1112 AKGDELDLNFRIRC
+1112 AKGNELGLHFRIRC
-1126 VRDVPANYT
+1126 VRDVPDGYE